1 MSGLKGAK
9 TMSVG
14 NGSADYFHV
23 GELSAN
29 TITLGDDIKIKGDS
43 TLLTIIRKLQEE
55 MVELK
60 KEVAELKSKI
70 DSLEVE

>member
-23 GELSAN
+23 GDLNAN
-29 TITLGDDIKIKGDS
+29 VITLGDDIKIQGNTS
-43 TLLTIIRKLQEE
+43 LLTVIRKLQSEIIL
-55 MVELK
+55 LK
-60 KEVAELKSKI
+60 KDVAELTSKI
-70 DSLEVE
+70 DNLEVE

>member
-14 NGSADYFHV
+14 NGSADFFHV

-29 TITLGDDIKIKGDS
+29 NITLGDDIKIKGDS
-43 TLLTIIRKLQEE
+43 SLLEVIRKLQEE
-55 MVELK
+55 MVALK
-60 KEVAELKSKI
+60 KEMSELKSKV